1 MSSKLSNEQ
10 LVLTL
15 KLIRDLKEQAKE
27 LDEQIETLQ
36 DSVKAHLL
44 ELGVES
50 VNTGIYKVSWKPY
63 IQNRLDT
70 NKLKNEHGDLYQQY
84 LKPVEVRRFLIS

>member
-27 LDEQIETLQ
+27 LDEQIEFLQ
-36 DSVKAHLL
+36 DSVKAHLT